1 MDIVILIFG
10 FVLLILGAG
19 KLVDGAT
26 SLAKLFGI
34 PNIVIGLTVVSF
46 GTSAPELVVNLIA
59 SFNNNSQM
67 VLGNVIGSNI
77 FNVLCTLGICSF
89 IYPLTVKSNT
99 TWLEIPLSLLAGFVV
114 LIVSSDV
121 FLDKT
126 EFNIINKTDGIILLC
141 FFIIFQVYTLQVAKS
156 GNTEDQE
163 HFETKSFSKIKSV
176 LYVLLG
182 LAGLVA
188 GGEFI
193 VSSAVSIAKH
203 FGISERVIAL
213 TIVAAGT
220 SLPELATSVV
230 AAGKKNVDIAIGNIV
245 GSNIFNIFF
254 ILGISVF
261 INPIKVE
268 SGNYLDIYLN
278 IFSGVLLFLFI
289 FSGKG
294 RKINMVEG
302 LIFLI
307 LYIAYILFLIFKV
320 SV

>member
-1 MDIVILIFG
+1 MDIVFLILG

-19 KLVDGAT
+19 KLVDGAS

-34 PNIVIGLTVVSF
+34 PNIVIGLTVVAF
-46 GTSAPELVVNLIA
+46 GTSSPELVVNLIA
-59 SFNNNSQM
+59 SFNNSSQM

-77 FNVLCTLGICSF
+77 FNVLFILGICSM

-99 TWLEIPLSLLAGFVV
+99 TWLEIPLSLLAGLVV
-114 LIVSSDV
+114 LVVSSDV

-126 EFNIINKTDGIILLC
+126 EFDIISKTDGIILFC

-156 GNTEDQE
+156 GIAEDQE
-163 HFETKSFSKIKSV
+163 QFDTKSFTKLKSV
-176 LYVLLG
+176 LFIILG
-182 LAGLVA
+182 FAGLVA

-193 VSSAVSIAKH
+193 VSSAVNIAKQ

-213 TIVAAGT
+213 TIVSVGT

-230 AAGKKNVDIAIGNIV
+230 AARKKNVDIAIGNIV

-254 ILGISVF
+254 ILGVSVF

-268 SGNYLDIYLN
+268 SGNYIDIYMN
-278 IFSGVLLFLFI
+278 IFAGVLLFIFI

-294 RKINMVEG
+294 RKINKVEG
-302 LIFLI
+302 LILLS
-307 LYIAYILFLIFKV
+307 LYVVYVLFLIFKG